1 MSLKNIFIEQGTP
14 VFLWG
19 KTGVLYF
26 FLNEYRKIAEKEH
39 KMGLS
44 GRKTE
49 KNEVAVVDRT

>member
-1 MSLKNIFIEQGTP
+1 LSLKNIFIEQGTP
-14 VFLWG
+14 VFLWE
-19 KTGVLYF
+19 KIGVLYF
-26 FLNEYRKIAEKEH
+26 LNEYQKITEKEH